1 MAKLPKTNTH
11 NLKAGRRIL
20 GMTFDGKP
28 IFEPRPSHS
37 LLLAAA
43 GGGKTTSGAVPW
55 IQSMLADNA
64 RAIVVTDS
72 KDGEIAAQC
81 ADMCAQNGRKVA
93 IIDDFDIL
101 GADNP
106 YKIQINPF
114 GGVIASHKKANGE
127 LLFSAESACHG
138 LIEEPSGG
146 DAKNLYFREEP
157 RAMIEYVLSSY
168 LVRNPKLAIPGGVWS
183 LLADPETLHK
193 MAVID
198 AAEGDSTLSALA
210 THVVEMRKNEDHYP
224 QHRGAAVRSL
234 RIFGS
239 GSPLHY
245 AGMEADYSHLQ
256 LLQENA
262 IVFIVG
268 MQRHMERLGAYYA
281 LHLQSFMAAILS
293 GQAGNTDFILDEF
306 TNAPLKELISRLT
319 TMRGFG
325 GRCHMIAQSR
335 SEIERRFGR
344 LETLTIEENAI
355 VKQWFG
361 FSSFEEAER
370 VSKAMGETQ
379 NVSHSIG
386 VNSDKMDI
394 SGNFSLGKERLF
406 PPEKLMSLPQDE
418 QIIHV
423 KDIGFIH
430 CKKVRQNEIAPY
442 CHELADNPLE
452 GGRLTPD
459 PKIMLPTKKTRGK
472 K

>member
-1 MAKLPKTNTH
+1 MAKPQKS
-11 NLKAGRRIL
+11 KAGRRIL

-55 IQSMLADNA
+55 VESMLADKV

-81 ADMCAQNGRKVA
+81 AEMCARHGRKVA
-93 IIDDFDIL
+93 IIDDFNIL

-106 YKIQINPF
+106 YKIQIDPF
-114 GGVIASHKKANGE
+114 GGVIASHEKANGE
-127 LLFSAESACHG
+127 LIFSAEAACHG

-146 DAKNLYFREEP
+146 DSKNLYFREEP

-168 LVRNPKLAIPGGVWS
+168 LARNAKLAIPGGVWS
-183 LLADPETLHK
+183 LLADPDTLHK

-198 AAEGDSTLSALA
+198 SAEGDPALSALA

-234 RIFGS
+234 RIFGA
-239 GSPLHY
+239 GSPLHHT
-245 AGMEADYSHLQ
+245 GMDADLSHLQ
-256 LLQENA
+256 LLQENYV
-262 IVFIVG
+262 VFIVG
-268 MQRHMERLGAYYA
+268 PQRHMERLGAYYA
-281 LHLQSFMAAILS
+281 LHLQAFADAILT
-293 GQAGNTDFILDEF
+293 GLAGATDLILDEF
-306 TNAPLKELISRLT
+306 TNAPLKLLIMRLT
-319 TMRGFG
+319 ILRAYGA
-325 GRCHMIAQSR
+325 RLHMIAQSR

-344 LETLTIEENAI
+344 LETLTIEENAVI
-355 VKQWFG
+355 KQWFG

-370 VSKAMGETQ
+370 VSKAMGESQ
-379 NVSHSIG
+379 IVSHGMG

-394 SGNFSLGKERLF
+394 SGNFSVGKERMF
-406 PPEKLMSLPQDE
+406 PPERLMSLPANE

-430 CKKVRQNEIAPY
+430 CKKIRQNEIAPY
-442 CHELADNPLE
+442 CHELADNSLE
-452 GGRLTPD
+452 GGRLEPD
-459 PKIMLPTKKTRGK
+459 PKITLPTKLATKTSGDNK
-472 K
+472 